1 MGTGGTFPGVKR
13 GSGVTL
19 TTHLHIVPRYRMSRS
34 YTPFLPSA
42 YMACSGATLLCFN
55 NKWWRVQSM
64 EIFLSSFLHPP
75 VTSPLSY
82 SNILLSTLPQPFKI
96 TGKVLHHVNLW
107 LKTST
112 IPRFCNL
119 VLSTAHP
126 IFNTTEF
133 RLTERRYKTTRGHKN
148 ADYIC
153 KSLSNID

>member
-1 MGTGGTFPGVKR
+1 
-13 GSGVTL
+13 
-19 TTHLHIVPRYRMSRS
+19 MSRS

-82 SNILLSTLPQPFKI
+82 SNILLSTLSQPFKT
-96 TGKVLHHVNLW
+96 TGEVLHHVNLW

-119 VLSTAHP
+119 VLPTSHP
-126 IFNTTEF
+126 I
-133 RLTERRYKTTRGHKN
+133 LTPQNFALRKEGTKQHVATKN
-148 ADYIC
+148 ADYSWSSTYDRLLFWLTGR
-153 KSLSNID
+153 KSIWSYVGHIFINSIF